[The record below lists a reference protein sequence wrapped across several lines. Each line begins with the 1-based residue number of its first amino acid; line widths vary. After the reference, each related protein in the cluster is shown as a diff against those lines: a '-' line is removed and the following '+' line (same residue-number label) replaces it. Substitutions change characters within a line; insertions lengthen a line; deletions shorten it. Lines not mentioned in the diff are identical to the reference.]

1 MGITI
6 STIFT
11 AIFVGCIVICC
22 LAGLLRGMARGIFSL
37 ILVLVCFGL
46 IFALEGTITSTIMH
60 LDVGGQTL
68 KEAVTSALAQEPEM
82 QNLVNKLVPLIEIL
96 IGIIAFVVGFVLLY
110 MVSRVIYFIGKF
122 FIRPEKKRRL
132 LGALIGIVQGFII
145 AFVICVPINGVL
157 FEVNKLSQIEVEGKQ
172 IISLDSIGFEEY
184 KSSPINR
191 ILSGVGGGLFKEIA
205 KYNDEDEGKT
215 YTLEGQV
222 DSVITVVKIA
232 ETVSTIGEINF
243 EEGLTEENVGQ
254 VTEVLRGLDEIKNAS
269 SEEVLDTV
277 DELIDAAIDL
287 VSGGEEVE
295 IDIDLSGIS
304 VKDVDFESEA
314 VLVETVFDIV
324 ETGSFDALEDEDVD
338 GLVEAFADSSLVL
351 PIIEA
356 AELEIEL
363 PEEVKDDI
371 VASIEKLDD
380 PEQVERL
387 KTLFNLEGYVPQA

>member
-96 IGIIAFVVGFVLLY
+96 IGIIAFVFGFVLLY

-205 KYNDEDEGKT
+205 KYNDEDEGKI